1 MINIVFLGPQ
11 GAGKG
16 TQAEKLSELL
26 EIPTV
31 SVGKLFRAEIER
43 ETGLGRA
50 IAKYVE
56 AGERVPPDM
65 TDQIIGERLS
75 EEDTADGV
83 IMDGYPRTQ
92 DQIAQLDKVFA
103 AAGRKVT
110 HVLYLTVPDDVSV
123 RRLAGRRVCSNL
135 KCEENYHVD
144 FNPPKKD
151 PDYCDKCGSPLIQ
164 RSDDTVDAI
173 KKRLEL
179 YHRDTEPIVDYYRR
193 QGLLHEIDGNRP
205 IDVIEKD
212 IKEIFS
218 A

>member
-75 EEDTADGV
+75 EDDTDDGV

>member
-1 MINIVFLGPQ
+1 MNIVFLGPQ

-164 RSDDTVDAI
+164 RSGDTVDAI